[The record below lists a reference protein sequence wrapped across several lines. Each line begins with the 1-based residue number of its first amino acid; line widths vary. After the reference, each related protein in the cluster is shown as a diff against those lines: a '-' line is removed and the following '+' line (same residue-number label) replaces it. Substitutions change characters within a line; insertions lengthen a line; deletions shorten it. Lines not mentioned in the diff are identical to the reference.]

1 MVETKL
7 KVDRLDYFFSPSKF
21 VSDDIVTIS
30 SIFIISYSFEI
41 LNHTFWNYSKKYIV
55 DTGIL
60 SYDFKIVIYHIVLD
74 DCASFMTVII
84 SSKLGQEIMD
94 SVYFL

>member
-1 MVETKL
+1 MCIQMET
-7 KVDRLDYFFSPSKF
+7 SPN
-21 VSDDIVTIS
+21 
-30 SIFIISYSFEI
+30 YLEENLFE
-41 LNHTFWNYSKKYIV
+41 KYIV

-60 SYDFKIVIYHIVLD
+60 SYCFKIVNYFIVLD

-94 SVYFL
+94 SVYFLL